1 MKGETPVSWF
11 VIEPGWEVVAR
22 GGETVGKV
30 DEIVGDTADDI
41 FDGLTFKPS
50 PLARPKYVE
59 AERVGTIMPG
69 RVQLTLTADE
79 ARRLDD
85 YATPARSE
93 QILPATASWWQ
104 RIAGWFRLR

>member
-1 MKGETPVSWF
+1 MNEETPVSWF

-22 GGETVGKV
+22 DGETAGKV
-30 DEIVGDTADDI
+30 DEIVGDAAEDI

-59 AERVGTIMPG
+59 AERVSKITPG
-69 RVQLTLTADE
+69 RVQLALAADE

-85 YATPARSE
+85 YARPARSE

-104 RIAGWFRLR
+104 RVAGWFRLR